1 MKQAEREGQEIMDS
15 RIRHII
21 AAAGLPWLSEGSVD
35 ISRYPID
42 SVPSVSIYRLICC
55 AELECIGK
63 HHSYVL

>member
-1 MKQAEREGQEIMDS
+1 MDS